1 MTAYAPRAAM
11 RPSRARRE
19 FQSSTDSGEGM
30 KVKGLGRVSEDLKS
44 SYYTFNDFR
53 ECTYSFFFFSC
64 CFFLEQ
70 WWMMKVGFIRTKSDC
85 N

>member
-1 MTAYAPRAAM
+1 M

-19 FQSSTDSGEGM
+19 FQSSTDSGEGIA
-30 KVKGLGRVSEDLKS
+30 VKGRVSEDLKS
-44 SYYTFNDFR
+44 PYYSFNDFR

-70 WWMMKVGFIRTKSDC
+70 W
-85 N
+85 